1 MAEINRKYKDSVF
14 RMIFSEKDKL
24 IELYNAIFDTDYTED
39 DRVDI
44 NTIEDVIFKTMKNDI
59 SFVMD
64 GKFVLLVEHQS
75 SINNNMCLRD
85 LLYAAELILRMIDP
99 KDLYKEAPAKIPNP
113 KFVVLYNGERYMP
126 PFDEQKLSD
135 NFLKE
140 EPEYSLQLKLD
151 VYNINIDAG
160 SELLEK
166 SPTLRQYRMFVERV
180 RTYSKTK
187 ETLAERDMV
196 EIMESC
202 IEDGILPE
210 FLRNYGREAVGM
222 MFKELTQEEAREMS
236 RQDGYDLGIEE
247 GIEQGRCE
255 GFAEGEKIGEERG
268 EASGRAEREI
278 EMAKAMK
285 DRSYSIDE
293 ISELTGLSAEEIE
306 QL

>member
-1 MAEINRKYKDSVF
+1 MVEINRKYKDSVF
-14 RMIFSEKDKL
+14 RMLFNEKDKL

-44 NTIEDVIFKTMKNDI
+44 TTIEDVIFKTMKNDI
-59 SFVMD
+59 SFIMD
-64 GKFVLLVEHQS
+64 GKFVLLIEHQS

-85 LLYAAELILRMIDP
+85 LLYADELIRRMIDP
-99 KDLYKEAPAKIPNP
+99 KDLYKEAPVKIPNP

-166 SPTLRQYRMFVERV
+166 SPTLKQYSIFVERV
-180 RTYSKTK
+180 RKYSKEK
-187 ETLAERDMV
+187 ETLTERDMV

-202 IEDGILPE
+202 IKDGILPE
-210 FLRNYGREAVGM
+210 FLSKYGREAVGM

-247 GIEQGRCE
+247 GRSE
-255 GFAEGEKIGEERG
+255 GFAEGEKIGEERGRTEG

-285 DRSYSIDE
+285 DKGYSTDE
-293 ISELTGLSAEEIE
+293 ISELTGLSSEEIKK
-306 QL
+306 L

>member
-1 MAEINRKYKDSVF
+1 MAELNRKYKDSVF
-14 RMIFSEKDKL
+14 RMLFSEKDKL
-24 IELYNAIFDTDYTED
+24 IELYNAIFDTDYTEED
-39 DRVDI
+39 SVDI
-44 NTIEDVIFKTMKNDI
+44 TTIEEVIFKTMKNDI

-85 LLYAAELILRMIDP
+85 LLYADEVIRRMIDP
-99 KDLYKEAPAKIPNP
+99 KDLYKEAPIKIPNP

-126 PFDEQKLSD
+126 PFDEQKISD

-160 SELLEK
+160 SKLLEK
-166 SPTLRQYRMFVERV
+166 SPTLKQYSMFVERV
-180 RTYSKTK
+180 RGYSKTR
-187 ETLAERDMV
+187 ETLAERDIV

-210 FLRNYGREAVGM
+210 FLSNYGREAVGM
-222 MFKELTQEEAREMS
+222 MFKELTQEEAMEMS
-236 RQDGYDLGIEE
+236 RQDGYDLGV
-247 GIEQGRCE
+247 EQGRTE
-255 GFAEGEKIGEERG
+255 GLAEGE
-268 EASGRAEREI
+268 ASKAL

-285 DRSYSIDE
+285 SDNEPADKIIRY
-293 ISELTGLSAEEIE
+293 TGLSAEEIE
-306 QL
+306 KL

>member
-39 DRVDI
+39 DSVNI
-44 NTIEDVIFKTMKNDI
+44 TTIDEVIFKTMKNDI

-64 GKFVLLVEHQS
+64 GKFVLLIEHQS

-85 LLYAAELILRMIDP
+85 LLYADELIRRMIDP
-99 KDLYKEAPAKIPNP
+99 KDLYKEAPVKIPNP

-135 NFLKE
+135 NFLNE

-160 SELLEK
+160 SKLLEK
-166 SPTLRQYRMFVERV
+166 SPTLRQYSMFVERV
-180 RTYSKTK
+180 REYSKNK
-187 ETLAERDMV
+187 ETLTERDMV

-202 IEDGILPE
+202 IKDGILPE
-210 FLRNYGREAVGM
+210 FLSKYGREAVGM
-222 MFKELTQEEAREMS
+222 MFRELTQEEALEMS
-236 RQDGYDLGIEE
+236 RQDGYDLGVEK
-247 GIEQGRCE
+247 
-255 GFAEGEKIGEERG
+255 GEV
-268 EASGRAEREI
+268 SGRIAEKL
-278 EMAKAMK
+278 EMAKALK
-285 DRSYSIDE
+285 SKGVNIDIIAE
-293 ISELTGLSAEEIE
+293 TSGLSVEEIE
-306 QL
+306 KL

>member
-14 RMIFSEKDKL
+14 RMLFNEKDKL

-44 NTIEDVIFKTMKNDI
+44 TTIEDVIFKTMKNDI

-85 LLYAAELILRMIDP
+85 LLYADELIRRMIDP
-99 KDLYKEAPAKIPNP
+99 KDLYKEAPVKIPNP

-126 PFDEQKLSD
+126 PFDEQQLSD

-166 SPTLRQYRMFVERV
+166 SPTLRQYSMFVERV
-180 RTYSKTK
+180 REYSKEK
-187 ETLAERDMV
+187 ETLTERDMV

-202 IEDGILPE
+202 IKDGILPE
-210 FLRNYGREAVGM
+210 FLRKYGREAVGM
-222 MFKELTQEEAREMS
+222 MFRELTQEEAREIS
-236 RQDGYDLGIEE
+236 RQDGYDLGIE
-247 GIEQGRCE
+247 QGRSE

-278 EMAKAMK
+278 EMARAMK
-285 DRSYSIDE
+285 SENIDIE
-293 ISELTGLSAEEIE
+293 TIAKVSGLTREEIE
-306 QL
+306 ML